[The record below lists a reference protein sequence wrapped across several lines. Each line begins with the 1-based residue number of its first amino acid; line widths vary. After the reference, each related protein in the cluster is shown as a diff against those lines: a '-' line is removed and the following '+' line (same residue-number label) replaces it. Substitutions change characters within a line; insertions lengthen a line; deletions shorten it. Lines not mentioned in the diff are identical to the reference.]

1 MMAADVSR
9 QVAKA
14 VLAGV
19 SVAFPVVFVADID
32 ADEPGACFHP
42 TGRSLSRKLVLVAR
56 ALSTAGDDNDD
67 VGDVVAVVAVVV
79 DELLFLV
86 TKYATPAITTMT
98 MRTIRTI
105 RVRRWAGF
113 LDGAPCPAD
122 GPPAAL
128 AAALAILRSLR
139 SDLGPLSPST
149 PAWFPGESSGS
160 PRRRLPVTGS
170 ICSSA
175 LGGVTMAAAAPAGAD
190 RARGVAGAT
199 GVGATGVGATGVG
212 ATGVGATGVGAT
224 GVGATGVGATGVGA
238 TGVGAT
244 GVGATGVGAT
254 GVGATGV

>member
-1 MMAADVSR
+1 MMAADGPR
-9 QVAKA
+9 QGAKG

-67 VGDVVAVVAVVV
+67 VGDVVVVG

-105 RVRRWAGF
+105 RVRRSAGF
-113 LDGAPCPAD
+113 LDGAPCSAD
-122 GPPAAL
+122 GTPAAL

-175 LGGVTMAAAAPAGAD
+175 LGGVTMAAAGIGA
-190 RARGVAGAT
+190 A
-199 GVGATGVGATGVG
+199 GVGAAGVGAAGVG
-212 ATGVGATGVGAT
+212 AAGVGAAGVGAA
-224 GVGATGVGATGVGA
+224 GVGAAGVGAAGVGA
-238 TGVGAT
+238 AGVVPPAEACGA
-244 GVGATGVGAT
+244 GGASVPR
-254 GVGATGV
+254 